1 MFLLLLQ
8 FLMLHID
15 KLVGKG
21 LDPLIILELI
31 AYQLAYMLVLAAP
44 MSVLV
49 ATLMAYGRFLP
60 NSVNSRQ

>member
-1 MFLLLLQ
+1 
-8 FLMLHID
+8 MLHID

-49 ATLMAYGRFLP
+49 ATLMAYGRFAET
-60 NSVNSRQ
+60 Q